1 MVSAYSIKCCVSL
14 DNRIFRFCHSL
25 FATLVPDNNLNYAT
39 PLQLAIDTITHFQP
53 CQLANA
59 PRSMAVAGNLPPLED
74 QYQKEFYRCLFPI
87 LDGHLIMSPE
97 FIIKTGPKGGTI
109 DFLVTGK
116 KWGLELL
123 RERNRLVEYMK
134 RFETGGQYYSM
145 MQTGEM
151 EQYIVLDFTN
161 TAPKKPHPGNTSFT
175 YILLN

>member
-123 RERNRLVEYMK
+123 RERDRLVEDMK